1 MQLTLARTLACSA
14 ESCQVQ
20 LLDDSGVSDAPL
32 AALMVQR
39 GILIRPDMIVAL
51 DRSTTPAEIRWRF
64 EVRPVEALAG
74 DRLTLHGKE
83 FRFVDVRPDDEHAT
97 PIRVG
102 TTVVSRLGHDG
113 ETLEVFDTVEHGR
126 PRYPERLEAHFP
138 HIEAVYEGAAHC

>member
-1 MQLTLARTLACSA
+1 
-14 ESCQVQ
+14 
-20 LLDDSGVSDAPL
+20 VSDAPL

-64 EVRPVEALAG
+64 EVRPVEALVG

-83 FRFVDVRPDDEHAT
+83 FRFVDVRPDDEHGT

-126 PRYPERLEAHFP
+126 PGYPERLEAHFP
-138 HIEAVYEGAAHC
+138 HIEAVYQGAAHS